1 MVDSLKE
8 YKELTELTNSYD
20 NSGLFEIL
28 ESAYVQLCQSD
39 PWFNAYTDYKY
50 FNAVKEHQIVIS
62 KLLDLSGNT
71 HMFSQVFLYSR
82 NDEIPTVNIDRMD
95 YDWSGNIDKTVYE
108 TYVFDSNIFT
118 NVYNSLKTWFDENLI
133 NVKKFKNKEND

>member
-1 MVDSLKE
+1 MIDSLRE

-28 ESAYVQLCQSD
+28 ESVYIQLCQSD

-50 FNAVKEHQIVIS
+50 LNAVKEHELVIS
-62 KLLDLSGNT
+62 KLLDLSGST
-71 HMFSQVFLYSR
+71 HLFSQLFLYSR
-82 NDEIPTVNIDRMD
+82 GDEIPIICIDRID
-95 YDWSGNIDKTVYE
+95 YNQKGREERKVYE
-108 TYVFDSNIFT
+108 TYVFDSNTFT

>member
-20 NSGLFEIL
+20 DSGLFEIL
-28 ESAYVQLCQSD
+28 ESVYIQLCQSD

-50 FNAVKEHQIVIS
+50 LNAVKEHELVIS
-62 KLLDLSGNT
+62 KLLDLSGST
-71 HMFSQVFLYSR
+71 HLFSQLFLYSR
-82 NDEIPTVNIDRMD
+82 SDEIPIICIDRID
-95 YDWSGNIDKTVYE
+95 YDQKGRGEKKVYE
-108 TYVFDSNIFT
+108 TYVFDSNTFT